1 MSVESV
7 ISSLRSDPRLAP
19 NIAAWERIPP
29 RETRLVPPPEEL
41 RSDLRDG
48 LQRSGIDRLYAHQA
62 EAVAA
67 ALRGEN
73 VVLSTGT
80 ASGKTLAYNLPILQE
95 WLADPSATA
104 IYLFPTKALAQDQTA
119 ELARWEKTLAAGEM
133 GIRLYDGD
141 TPQARRNEYRRS
153 ARFLV
158 TNPDMLHVGILPHHT
173 RWAEFLSRLRF
184 VVLDEMHVYRGVF
197 GSHMANVL
205 RRLRRIVSFYQAAG
219 SAPAGGLQFLMSSA
233 TIANPRELAQ
243 QLIDAPATLVDR
255 DASPRAGRHLVLYN
269 PPLADPSLGIRRSY
283 IRETQEIALRLLRAG
298 VQTAVFCRTRRAV
311 ELLLGALRDQ
321 AAFEGL
327 DAKSIRGYRAGYL
340 AEERREIE
348 AGLRSGA
355 VRCVVATSALELG
368 VDIGTLGAAVIAGY
382 PGTVA
387 SFWQRAGRAG
397 RREEESLVVLVASAD
412 PLDQFLMAQPDFLLG
427 RSPEHARINPNNLA
441 ILAGHLRCSAFE
453 LPFGAGDRFGSLAV
467 GDVLAAL
474 AEEGELHRAPNGEVS
489 WIGESYPA
497 AAVSLRTAGTDRVV
511 VQEIRADRPRM
522 IGEVDRA
529 AAPAWV
535 HAGAIYLHEGRT
547 YFIESLDWE
556 AGVALAKPI
565 AADYYTEA
573 TWDVELDVRAVRD
586 SSEGGPLRRAWGD
599 VHISARAVAFR
610 QLRRATGETI
620 GNGEID
626 LPPNEFET
634 VGCWLWAAPDALGA
648 FEGEAREFLALIGP
662 NDYGPSW
669 EAARRAARERDQFRC
684 VRCGAP
690 ESLREHSVHH
700 LVPFR
705 SFRYVAG
712 VNENHRAANA
722 LDNLATLCSACHQR
736 VEAQQGTHTA
746 LGGLAHALHNLAPL
760 LLMCDSR
767 DLGATV
773 ELRGKETGSPTITFY
788 DNVAEGLGLSEELY
802 GSLPRLLASAAAL
815 IRDCPCAVGCPACV
829 GPVAPGA
836 GPVKLVAQRLA
847 EILAL
852 GRGEDDP
859 PPV

>member
-1 MSVESV
+1 MPVEAV
-7 ISSLRSDPRLAP
+7 VQMLRSDPRLAP
-19 NIAAWERIPP
+19 NVAAWERIPP

-48 LQRSGIDRLYAHQA
+48 LHRSGIDRLYAHQA
-62 EAVAA
+62 EAVEA

-80 ASGKTLAYNLPILQE
+80 ASGKTLAYNLPILQQ
-95 WLADPSATA
+95 WLADPAATA
-104 IYLFPTKALAQDQTA
+104 IYIFPTKALAQDQTA
-119 ELARWEKTLAAGEM
+119 ELVRWERILAAGEM

-141 TPQARRNEYRRS
+141 TPPSRRSEFRRS

-173 RWAEFLSRLRF
+173 RWAEFLTRLRF

-197 GSHMANVL
+197 GSHMANVI
-205 RRLRRIVSFYQAAG
+205 RRLRRIASFYQASG
-219 SAPAGGLQFLMSSA
+219 SAPGPQFFMSSA

-243 QLIDAPATLVDR
+243 SLIDAPAALVDR

-283 IRETQEIALRLLRAG
+283 IREAQEIALRLLRAG
-298 VQTAVFCRTRRAV
+298 VQTAVFCRTRRTV

-327 DAKSIRGYRAGYL
+327 DAGTIRGYRAGYL
-340 AEERREIE
+340 PEERREIE
-348 AGLRSGA
+348 AGLRSGT
-355 VRCVVATSALELG
+355 VRCVVSTSALELG

-397 RREEESLVVLVASAD
+397 RRDEESLAVLVASPD

-427 RSPEHARINPNNLA
+427 RSPEHARINPANLA

-453 LPFGAGDRFGSLAV
+453 LPFAPGDRFGSLDV
-467 GDVLAAL
+467 GDILAAL
-474 AEEGELHRAPNGEVS
+474 TEEGELHRAENGEVS
-489 WIGESYPA
+489 WIGENYPA
-497 AAVSLRTAGTDRVV
+497 AGISLRTVGGDRVV
-511 VQEIRADRPRM
+511 VQEIRDGRPRM

-529 AAPAWV
+529 GAQAWV
-535 HAGAIYLHEGRT
+535 HEGAIYLHEGRT

-556 AGVALAKPI
+556 AGTAVARPI
-565 AADYYTEA
+565 AAEYYTEA
-573 TWDVELDVRAVRD
+573 TMDVQLDVLDVRD
-586 SSEGGPLRRAWGD
+586 SNEGGVLRRAWGD
-599 VHISARAVAFR
+599 VHIRTRAVAYR

-626 LPPNEFET
+626 LPPIEFQT
-634 VGCWLWAAPDALGA
+634 AGCWLWAAPDSLGG

-669 EAARRAARERDQFRC
+669 EAARRAARERDGFRC

-690 ESLREHSVHH
+690 EPPRREHDVHH

-705 SFRYVAG
+705 SFRYVPG
-712 VNENHRAANA
+712 VNENHTTANA
-722 LDNLATLCSACHQR
+722 LENLVTVCSACHR
-736 VEAQQGTHTA
+736 RIEAQQGTHTA

-760 LLMCDSR
+760 LLMCDVR
-767 DLGATV
+767 DLGVQV
-773 ELRGKETGSPTITFY
+773 ELRGKETGLPTVTFY
-788 DNVAEGLGLSEELY
+788 DDVAEGLGLSEELY
-802 GSLPRLLASAAAL
+802 AVLPRLLSSAAAL
-815 IRDCPCAVGCPACV
+815 IRDCPCAGGCPACV

-836 GPVKLVAQRLA
+836 GPVKKAALRLA
-847 EILAL
+847 EILA
-852 GRGEDDP
+852 G
-859 PPV
+859 